1 MSINK
6 NQVYGAIL
14 GGIVGDALG
23 VPYEFLSRSE
33 ITENPIT
40 KMIGYGTYNQP
51 PGTWSDDTSMT
62 LALIDSINENN
73 GINYTDMMDKFSAWL
88 YEAKYTPHNETFD
101 VGRTTQYTID
111 QYRKGIKA
119 LECGLDDDHSNGNG
133 SLMRIIPVCL
143 YLYANGY
150 NIEDT
155 CEIIKNVSSLTHAHP
170 ISYTSCNIYNI
181 LVYEIL
187 NNPEMELKE
196 ILINAKN
203 KARNMYDGS
212 VSHRFNRLFSD
223 NFFNISLDEL
233 ESTGFVLNALEIA
246 FYCCYHTDNYKDAI
260 LMAANLGEDTD
271 TNAKITG
278 DVAGLYYGDGY
289 IPDEYLKTLIKRE
302 YLEDMIDQF
311 IETLEI

>member
-1 MSINK
+1 MPINK
-6 NQVYGAIL
+6 NQVYGSIL

-33 ITENPIT
+33 IAENPIT
-40 KMIGYGTYNQP
+40 KMIGYETYNQP

-62 LALIDSINENN
+62 LALIDSIIENDE
-73 GINYTDMMDKFSAWL
+73 INYTDMMDKFSEWL

-101 VGRTTQYTID
+101 VGRTTRYTID
-111 QYRKGIKA
+111 QYRKGTEA

-133 SLMRIIPVCL
+133 SLMRLIPVCL
-143 YLYANGY
+143 YLYANDY
-150 NIEDT
+150 SIEDA

-170 ISYTSCNIYNI
+170 VSYTSCNIYNI

-187 NNPEMELKE
+187 NNPEMEFKE
-196 ILINAKN
+196 ILTNAKN
-203 KARNMYDGS
+203 KAKDKYKGP
-212 VSHRFNRLFSD
+212 VSRRFNRLFSD

-278 DVAGLYYGDGY
+278 DVAGLYYGDDY

-311 IETLEI
+311 IKTLKI